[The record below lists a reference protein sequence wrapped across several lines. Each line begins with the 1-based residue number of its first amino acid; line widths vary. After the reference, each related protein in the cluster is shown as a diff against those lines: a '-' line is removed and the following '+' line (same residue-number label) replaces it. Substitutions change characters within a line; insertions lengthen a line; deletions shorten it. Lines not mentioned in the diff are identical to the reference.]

1 MGFIGRVFHRMP
13 HIQRALATSHV
24 GAEIFWPK
32 DPGND
37 LFVCQVPIWGFDLE
51 RIKDCDVMID
61 PTTQMLTIVAKKVV
75 PKVENAPSLAM
86 EPVPAEAT
94 RKTGLLAA
102 DYE

>member
-1 MGFIGRVFHRMP
+1 
-13 HIQRALATSHV
+13 
-24 GAEIFWPK
+24 
-32 DPGND
+32 
-37 LFVCQVPIWGFDLE
+37 
-51 RIKDCDVMID
+51 MID
-61 PTTQMLTIVAKKVV
+61 PTTQMLTIVAKKDV